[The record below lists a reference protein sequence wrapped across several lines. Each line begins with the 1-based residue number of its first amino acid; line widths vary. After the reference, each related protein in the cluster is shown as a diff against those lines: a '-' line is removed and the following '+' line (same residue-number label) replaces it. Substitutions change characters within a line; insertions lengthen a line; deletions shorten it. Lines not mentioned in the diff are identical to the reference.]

1 MHKIIQEAKL
11 LLPELIQFR
20 RTLHQYPEIGFD
32 LVKSKTELIKR
43 LESKNLSWE
52 EFEGS
57 IVVKL
62 GNGGNS
68 ALLLRSELDA
78 LPMNEESG
86 LLFSSKTP
94 NRAHCCG
101 HDMNAAILLG
111 ALILLK
117 KHNIKGPVVGLFQAA
132 EEIGEGAKRLMDA
145 DFLNKFNIVSGI
157 SMHVNAKLSL
167 GKLGY
172 GKGKMFASNTSF
184 DVVIHGKGSH
194 GARPFEGKDP
204 INIAVQI
211 YNVLN
216 SIVAREVNVFKHNI
230 FSVTSI
236 NAGDAYNVIPET
248 VIMKCSLRTYDEES
262 RKYLENR
269 FWEVL
274 KGMESVFDVKIE
286 YTIHSFVPSLVATPD
301 FVDNLL
307 DLAKK
312 IIPLDQIDS
321 QPAIKYGSE
330 DFAFIAKHLKQIAS
344 MSIGAGPD
352 KSTPYLYGQH
362 NSKVL
367 FNEEAILYGCALQS
381 WWAMNIS
388 EEM

>member
-1 MHKIIQEAKL
+1 
-11 LLPELIQFR
+11 
-20 RTLHQYPEIGFD
+20 
-32 LVKSKTELIKR
+32 
-43 LESKNLSWE
+43 
-52 EFEGS
+52 
-57 IVVKL
+57 
-62 GNGGNS
+62 
-68 ALLLRSELDA
+68 
-78 LPMNEESG
+78 
-86 LLFSSKTP
+86 
-94 NRAHCCG
+94 
-101 HDMNAAILLG
+101 
-111 ALILLK
+111 
-117 KHNIKGPVVGLFQAA
+117 
-132 EEIGEGAKRLMDA
+132 MDA